1 MGMLQNL
8 SDTYGGTD
16 CRDLGSRQLETLRDG
31 LKQVS
36 ASEIQSADDGKR
48 FIELLRKFREAVAEN
63 DKLHGENYPQLLN
76 SLLSVGRWRKSVSAL
91 SSG

>member
-8 SDTYGGTD
+8 SDTYGGAD

-36 ASEIQSADDGKR
+36 AS
-48 FIELLRKFREAVAEN
+48 
-63 DKLHGENYPQLLN
+63 
-76 SLLSVGRWRKSVSAL
+76 
-91 SSG
+91 